1 MTNWLIVY
9 SDYENDKKAIERVNG
24 KLCEQIDFTT
34 HCIKSENVTS
44 TLLEENNVILIGQQN
59 SNIIIKKLVEENKL
73 EKCTKEQQY
82 SLLVCESFWNKNNTV
97 IVISGYDKAGVL
109 YGAMDFINLYL
120 GDKVHDRNGYN
131 IVDDRFYT
139 TAFRQKT
146 PAFSRLSAPSIKER
160 GIWCWAHC
168 VYDYR
173 KFFENMLALKL
184 NLAVFWTDY
193 APINAKEVVDYAHE
207 CGIKLIWGYS
217 WGWDV
222 ESAVLTDFS
231 SPAQLEIWSE
241 QIIKKYEDEFL
252 STGCD
257 GIYFQTF
264 TERNDNTVNGKCVAE
279 TVTTWVNGI
288 FAKMKA
294 KYPKLRVQF
303 GLHATS
309 VKDDTHF
316 LKNVDPD
323 MEIIWEDCGAFP
335 YRYYPTTHDF
345 AETLDFTSKI
355 STLRSPTDKFGA
367 VLKGM
372 ATLNWATFVHQ
383 TGPYIMGKH
392 SELYVSR
399 RGEEKRKL
407 WRLFQ
412 SEWLNKKHFFKDTVQ
427 HILKTRDGN
436 VSLQLLVEDGL
447 LEYKVWLPIAIASEL
462 LWQADISDEELI
474 ERVSQFPIVE
484 FA

>member
-1 MTNWLIVY
+1 MKKWVIVY
-9 SDYENDKKAIERVNG
+9 GDYENDKKAVTLING
-24 KLCEQIDFTT
+24 KVCEQIDFPT
-34 HCIKSENVTS
+34 HCERA
-44 TLLEENNVILIGQQN
+44 NNVSEQTLKDN
-59 SNIIIKKLVEENKL
+59 NIILVGTAQNNALISLLISQNKV
-73 EKCTKEQQY
+73 EKCDKPQQY
-82 SLLVCESFWNKNNTV
+82 YIYVNESFWNKDNSL
-97 IVISGYDKAGVL
+97 IVISGYDKAGVT
-109 YGAMDFINLYL
+109 YGAVDFINLYL

-146 PAFSRLSAPSIKER
+146 PAFSRLSSPSVLER

-168 VYDYR
+168 VYDYK
-173 KFFENMLALKL
+173 KFFDNMLMLKL
-184 NLAVFWTDY
+184 NVAVLWTDY
-193 APINAKEVVDYAHE
+193 APINAKEVVSYAHE

-217 WGWDV
+217 WGWEV
-222 ESAVLTDFS
+222 ESAVVTDFT
-231 SPAQLEIWSE
+231 SPEQLEIWSDK
-241 QIIKKYEDEFL
+241 IIKKYEDEFL

-294 KYPKLRVQF
+294 KYPSLRVQF

-309 VKDDTHF
+309 VKDDTKY
-316 LKNVDPD
+316 LTKVDPD
-323 MEIIWEDCGAFP
+323 MEIIWEDCGSFP
-335 YRYYPTTHDF
+335 YRYYLTTHDF
-345 AETLDFTSKI
+345 DDTLNFTSKI
-355 STLRSPTDKFGA
+355 CTLRSSTDKFGA

-372 ATLNWATFVHQ
+372 TTLNWATFVHQ
-383 TGPYIMGKH
+383 TGPYVMGEH
-392 SELYVSR
+392 SDLYVTK

-412 SEWLNKKHFFKDTVQ
+412 SEWLNNKHFFKQTVQ
-427 HILKTRDGN
+427 QILKTRDGN
-436 VSLQLLVEDGL
+436 VSLRLLVEDGL
-447 LEYKVWLPIAIASEL
+447 IEYKVWRPVALASEMLWETDLDDEQL
-462 LWQADISDEELI
+462 L